1 MFKHF
6 AQRCA
11 TGFALA
17 LFHAILFTGAALAQS
32 FPNKPV
38 KLIIPYPAGAPVD
51 NVARGLGEALS
62 AIWGQPVLID
72 NRAGA
77 NEIVAASAVTKS
89 APDGYTLLLGTDA
102 AFTQNAY
109 LYNKLPYDA
118 KTELAPVSRVV
129 FVNMVLIARGEL
141 PAASS
146 KDFVALMKKEGDKR
160 NYGSAGAGGTTHL
173 AMESFKQEG
182 GFPMQHVPYKGIA
195 PAMQDLL
202 GGNIDALFAGAT
214 AAIPHL
220 KTGKVKVLG
229 ISGAK
234 RAKSLPDV
242 PTFAEAGYPNTQ
254 ANFYL
259 GVAAPAGTP
268 VAIINKI
275 SADIRKAVADKAF
288 LEKFVDPYG
297 YDPIGETPQQF
308 GEFLKRDSEIN
319 DKRIKA
325 LGIKLDL

>member
-1 MFKHF
+1 MLRKLLR
-6 AQRCA
+6 Q
-11 TGFALA
+11 GALTLLA
-17 LFHAILFTGAALAQS
+17 GLLCGTASAQS

-38 KLIIPYPAGAPVD
+38 RLIVPYPAGAPVD
-51 NVARGLGEALS
+51 NVARGLGEVLAG
-62 AIWGQPVLID
+62 IWGQPVLVE

-77 NEIVAASAVTKS
+77 NEIVAATAVAKS

-102 AFTQNAY
+102 AYSQNAF
-109 LYNKLPYDA
+109 LYNNLPYDA
-118 KTELAPVSRVV
+118 NRDLMPISRVV

-141 PAASS
+141 PASS
-146 KDFVALMKKEGDKR
+146 AKDFAALMKKEGSKR

-173 AMESFKQEG
+173 AMESFKQAG
-182 GFPMQHVPYKGIA
+182 GFEMQHVPYKGIA
-195 PAMQDLL
+195 PAMQDIL

-229 ISGAK
+229 ISGSA
-234 RAKSLPDV
+234 RAKALPDV
-242 PTFAEAGYPNTQ
+242 PTFAEAGFPKVQ

-259 GVAAPAGTP
+259 GLAAPAGTP
-268 VAIINKI
+268 AAVLNKI
-275 SADIRKAVADKAF
+275 SADVRKAVADKGF
-288 LEKFVDPYG
+288 LEKFVEPYG

-308 GEFLKRDSEIN
+308 SEFLKRDSEMN
-319 DKRIKA
+319 ATRIKS

>member
-1 MFKHF
+1 MLKKLLRH
-6 AQRCA
+6 
-11 TGFALA
+11 GALA
-17 LFHAILFTGAALAQS
+17 VASTLLFAGAALAQS
-32 FPNKPV
+32 FPSKPV
-38 KLIIPYPAGAPVD
+38 KLVIPYPAGAPVD
-51 NVARGLGEALS
+51 NVARGLGEVLS

-102 AFTQNAY
+102 AFTQNAF
-109 LYNKLPYDA
+109 LYNNLPYDA
-118 KTELAPVSRVV
+118 NRELMPISRVV
-129 FVNMVLIARGEL
+129 FVNMVLIARGGL
-141 PAASS
+141 AASNAREFA
-146 KDFVALMKKEGDKR
+146 DLMKKEGGKH

-173 AMESFKQEG
+173 AMESFKQAG
-182 GFPMQHVPYKGIA
+182 GFEMQHVPYKGIA

-202 GGNIDALFAGAT
+202 GNNIDALFAGAT

-234 RAKSLPDV
+234 RAKALPDV
-242 PTFAEAGYPNTQ
+242 PTFAEAGYPATQ

-259 GVAAPAGTP
+259 GLAAPAGTP
-268 VAIINKI
+268 VAVINKL
-275 SADIRKAVADKAF
+275 SADVRKAVTDKAF
-288 LEKFVDPYG
+288 LEKFVEPYG
-297 YDPIGETPQQF
+297 YDPISETPQQF
-308 GEFLKRDSEIN
+308 GEFLKRDSEMN
-319 DKRIKA
+319 AKRIKA

>member
-1 MFKHF
+1 MLKHL

-11 TGFALA
+11 IGIVFALTLA
-17 LFHAILFTGAALAQS
+17 GAAGVASAQS

-38 KLIIPYPAGAPVD
+38 KLIVPYPAGAPVD
-51 NVARGLGEALS
+51 NVARGLGEVLS

-102 AFTQNAY
+102 AYTQNAF
-109 LYNKLPYDA
+109 LYNNLPYDA
-118 KTELAPVSRVV
+118 VKEFAPISRVV

-141 PAASS
+141 PAGSA
-146 KDFVALMKKEGDKR
+146 KDFAALMKKEGAKR

-182 GFPMQHVPYKGIA
+182 GFDMQHVPYKGIA
-195 PAMQDLL
+195 PAMPDIL

-220 KTGKVKVLG
+220 KTGRVKVLG

-234 RAKSLPDV
+234 RAKALPDV
-242 PTFAEAGYPNTQ
+242 PTFAEAGYPKVQ

-259 GVAAPAGTP
+259 GLAAPTGTP
-268 VAIINKI
+268 PAVITKI
-275 SADIRKAVADKAF
+275 AADIRKAVADKAF
-288 LEKFVDPYG
+288 LEKFVEPYG

-308 GEFLKRDSEIN
+308 GDFLKRDSEMN
-319 DKRIKA
+319 AKRIKA

>member
-1 MFKHF
+1 MISSLVRHCVLGLTAMALSVAAT
-6 AQRCA
+6 AQ
-11 TGFALA
+11 T
-17 LFHAILFTGAALAQS
+17 

-38 KLIIPYPAGAPVD
+38 KLVIPYPAGAPVD

-62 AIWGQPVLID
+62 AIWGQPVVIE

-102 AFTQNAY
+102 AFTQNAF
-109 LYNKLPYDA
+109 LYNNLPYDA
-118 KTELAPVSRVV
+118 SRELMPISRVV
-129 FVNMVLIARGEL
+129 FVNMVLIGRGEL
-141 PAASS
+141 PVSS
-146 KDFVALMKKEGDKR
+146 AKDFAALMKKEGGKR

-173 AMESFKQEG
+173 AMESFKQEA
-182 GFPMQHVPYKGIA
+182 GFEMQHVAYKGIA

-202 GGNIDALFAGAT
+202 GNNIDALFAGAT

-229 ISGAK
+229 ISGTK
-234 RAKSLPDV
+234 RAKALPDV
-242 PTFAEAGYPNTQ
+242 PTFAESGYPNTL

-259 GVAAPAGTP
+259 GLAAPAGTP
-268 VAIINKI
+268 AAIVNKI
-275 SADIRKAVADKAF
+275 SADVRKAIADKNF

-297 YDPIGETPQQF
+297 YDPLGETPQQF
-308 GEFLKRDSEIN
+308 TDFLKRDAEVN
-319 DKRIKA
+319 ARRIKA